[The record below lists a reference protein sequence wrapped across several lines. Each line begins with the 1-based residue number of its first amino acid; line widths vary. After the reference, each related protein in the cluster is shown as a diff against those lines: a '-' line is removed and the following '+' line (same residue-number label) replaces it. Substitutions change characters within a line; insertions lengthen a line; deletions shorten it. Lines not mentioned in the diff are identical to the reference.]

1 MSHCPVPLTPAKLP
15 FLRSVRLANVAID
28 DFGKDIFR
36 YLIGGALD
44 IESLYVSFK
53 VSFLRAAE
61 LKVTGI
67 STLTIADIRLLL
79 LRLPA

>member
-53 VSFLRAAE
+53 VGSYKLQGATFLP
-61 LKVTGI
+61 
-67 STLTIADIRLLL
+67 LTIPDLRLLL
-79 LRLPA
+79 LRLPP

>member
-53 VSFLRAAE
+53 VGSYKLTGCQIKFLP
-61 LKVTGI
+61 
-67 STLTIADIRLLL
+67 LTIPDLRLLL
-79 LRLPA
+79 LRLPP

>member
-1 MSHCPVPLTPAKLP
+1 MDPRVSHCPVPLTPAKLP

-53 VSFLRAAE
+53 VGSYKLQ
-61 LKVTGI
+61 GI
-67 STLTIADIRLLL
+67 K
-79 LRLPA
+79 